1 VTDVPLNPVDLE
13 NQILDIK
20 NRCHKGV
27 QIFTEKHRAFLEA
40 ETAYEHARAYAF
52 LEHDGPQTEK
62 RHAAEIGAAKERQAM
77 DLARVEFE
85 YTKRKLEVYMA
96 ELSALQN
103 LNRGVRTMYAAE
115 RGFGG

>member
-1 VTDVPLNPVDLE
+1 MSGDVLNPVDLE
-13 NQILDIK
+13 RQILDIK
-20 NRCHKGV
+20 NRCHQGV
-27 QIFTEKHRAFLEA
+27 QIFTQKHGAFLDA
-40 ETAYEHARAYAF
+40 ETEYEHARPLAF

-62 RHAAEIGAAKERQAM
+62 RHAAEVAAYDQRKAM

-85 YTKRKLEVYMA
+85 YTKRKLEVYIA

-103 LNRGVRTMYAAE
+103 LNKGVRAMYGAE